1 MGQTPWVESLRSPN
15 SSNITSLRTMN
26 ASPSP
31 PSNGG
36 TCVGLALVDGRNG
49 QLTSWCGL
57 LQALETRFA
66 TSTYEDPTITL
77 FKLMQHGSVNDYLSE
92 FETLANR
99 IIGFQLT
106 SWNVVGFFF
115 FFFFL
120 LVFTVYY
127 FIVSFLIEPI
137 YLKDFGFGSLQKVN
151 TWNTWRFGILLVHS
165 II

>member
-120 LVFTVYY
+120 AGVLCA
-127 FIVSFLIEPI
+127 
-137 YLKDFGFGSLQKVN
+137 D
-151 TWNTWRFGILLVHS
+151 ILLLLSTWPYHILINHEVLPS
-165 II
+165 RIRDG